1 MITAVEPYRHL
12 FDLNDRTRV
21 IFGPG
26 SVKTIHEYPMPGKKA
41 LICLDKDPFAKN
53 MGYLDTLIHE
63 LELAGCDYAIF
74 DKIQPNPILSTVH
87 AGRDFLKSEGC
98 DFLISLGGGGPCDTA
113 KGIALISTN
122 PGSLW
127 DYIPGGTGGRK
138 VAENKPLPL
147 ISIPTT
153 AGTGSEVAPGLV
165 ITNDETGEKN
175 SFKNVGCFPVYCFSD
190 PELQM
195 SVPPRLTAF
204 QGYDAMSHCVEG
216 YLMRKSTLATDMF
229 TLTAVEN
236 AYRFLPRAVR
246 NGQDLEARERI
257 AFTAILTGWC
267 MNTASTSTMHPLE
280 HTLSEFNP
288 KIAHGCGLIMLSQAY
303 YAHQIAIHS
312 CDERFVELARAMG
325 RPNATRPEEFL
336 EAHAEFLK
344 MINCADLRMSDY
356 GIKPEHFP
364 HFVESARSSVGSYF
378 TMQDRVPL
386 TDDDIIKIFTESYK

>member
-1 MITAVEPYRHL
+1 MINAVEPYRHL
-12 FDLNDRTRV
+12 FDLNNPTRI

-26 SVKTIHEYPMPGKKA
+26 AIKTIHEYPMPGKKA
-41 LICLDKDPFAKN
+41 MICLDKDPFAKN
-53 MGYLDTLIHE
+53 MGYLDILTNE
-63 LELAGCDYAIF
+63 LKLAGCEYAIF

-87 AGRDFLKSEGC
+87 EGRDFLKAEGC

-113 KGIALISTN
+113 KSIALIATN

-127 DYIPGGTGGRK
+127 DYIPGGSGGRK
-138 VAENKPLPL
+138 VAENDPLPL

-153 AGTGSEVAPGLV
+153 AGTGSEVAPGMV
-165 ITNDETGEKN
+165 ITNDVTGEKN
-175 SFKNVGCFPVYCFSD
+175 SFKNLKSYPVFCFAD
-190 PELQM
+190 PEIQV

-204 QGYDAMSHCVEG
+204 QGYDAMTHCVEG
-216 YLMRKSTLATDMF
+216 YLMRKSTLMSDMF
-229 TLTAVEN
+229 TLAAVEN

-246 NGQDLEARERI
+246 NGHDLEARERI
-257 AFTAILTGWC
+257 AFIAMLTGWC

-288 KIAHGCGLIMLSQAY
+288 KIAHGCGLIMISQAY
-303 YAHQIAIHS
+303 HRHQISVHT
-312 CDERFVELARAMG
+312 CDERYVELARAMG

-344 MINCADLRMSDY
+344 MINCDNLKMSDF
-356 GIKPEHFP
+356 GITPEHFP
-364 HFVESARSSVGSYF
+364 KFVESARYATPAMF
-378 TMQDRVPL
+378 TQQDRVPL